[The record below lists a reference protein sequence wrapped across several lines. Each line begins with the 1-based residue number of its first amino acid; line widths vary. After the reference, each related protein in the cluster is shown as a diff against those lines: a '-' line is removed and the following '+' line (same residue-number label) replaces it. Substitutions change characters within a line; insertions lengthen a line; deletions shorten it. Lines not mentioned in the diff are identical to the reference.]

1 MVRTVDYESRKRA
14 ILGAAVN
21 RYIKEAEPVSSEDIA
36 GDFSLSSATIR
47 NVFSDLEE
55 AGLLTHPH
63 TSSGRVPTDK
73 GYRYYVDF
81 LLYQIELLDEQ
92 KQSIINEYH
101 KEINRLEDILE
112 KTLEVVSAITHYT
125 SIVAFLDQQDS
136 FFYKGI
142 SFILDQPEFQEAN
155 KMRLLIKMI
164 EDKQKLV
171 DIINRD
177 FDEKVK
183 VYIGQELG
191 WPEICNCSMVVSS
204 YSIKKRPVGRL
215 AILGPTRME
224 YDHII
229 PALEYISE
237 VLTDILE

>member
-1 MVRTVDYESRKRA
+1 MVKTVDYESRKRA

-21 RYIKEAEPVSSEDIA
+21 RYIKEADPVSSEEIA
-36 GDFSLSSATIR
+36 ADFSLSSATIR
-47 NVFSDLEE
+47 NVFSDLED

-81 LLYQIELLDEQ
+81 LLSQIELLDEQ
-92 KQSIINEYH
+92 KQSIISGYN

-112 KTLEVVSAITHYT
+112 KTSEVISVITHYT
-125 SIVAFLDQQDS
+125 SIVAFLDQHDR

-142 SFILDQPEFQEAN
+142 GFIFDQPEFQEIG
-155 KMRLLIKMI
+155 KMRLFIRMI
-164 EDKQKLV
+164 EEKQKLLE
-171 DIINRD
+171 IINRD

-183 VYIGQELG
+183 VYIGQEIEY
-191 WPEICNCSMVVSS
+191 PEMRDCSMAVSA
-204 YSIKKRPVGRL
+204 YSVKKRPVGRL

-229 PALEYISE
+229 PALEYVSDM
-237 VLTDILE
+237 LTEMLE